1 VLAREMTKLHEE
13 FLRGPLSHI
22 ISELDQRETVKGECT
37 LLVSG
42 AAPAAAAP
50 QDIDAAIDA
59 FLSDQDR
66 PLSDIARE
74 LATKLNVSRKQ
85 VYERALEIKKLKE

>member
-1 VLAREMTKLHEE
+1 MTKLHEE

-22 ISELDQRETVKGECT
+22 ISELDQRKTVKGECT

-42 AAPAAAAP
+42 AAPATAAAP
-50 QDIDAAIDA
+50 QDIDVAIDA